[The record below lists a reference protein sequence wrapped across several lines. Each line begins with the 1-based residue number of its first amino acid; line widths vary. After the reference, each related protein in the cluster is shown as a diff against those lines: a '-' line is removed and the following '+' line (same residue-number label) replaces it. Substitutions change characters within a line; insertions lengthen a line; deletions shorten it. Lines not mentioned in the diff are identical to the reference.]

1 MIRIALLAITLSSPI
16 QISTGIVTDPLT
28 IDARG
33 QYWEYDTE
41 NSIGPEVAVIFD
53 TNGTTIIED
62 DSIIAIV
69 PID

>member
-1 MIRIALLAITLSSPI
+1 MIRIALLALALSSPI
-16 QISTGIVTDPLT
+16 QISTGIVTDPVT

-41 NSIGPEVAVIFD
+41 NSIGSEVAVIFD
-53 TNGTTIIED
+53 TNGTMAIED
-62 DSIIAIV
+62 DVIITLV

>member
-1 MIRIALLAITLSSPI
+1 MIRIALLTLALTSPI
-16 QISTGIVTDPLT
+16 QISTGIVTDPVT

-33 QYWEYDTE
+33 QYWGYDTRIAQGE
-41 NSIGPEVAVIFD
+41 NVAVVFG

-62 DSIIAIV
+62 DIIIVCV